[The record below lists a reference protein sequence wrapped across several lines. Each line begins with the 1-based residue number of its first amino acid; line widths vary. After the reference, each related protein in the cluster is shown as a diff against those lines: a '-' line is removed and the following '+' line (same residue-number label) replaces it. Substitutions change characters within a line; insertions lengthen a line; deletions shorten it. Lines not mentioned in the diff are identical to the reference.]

1 MAKDLQRKREEL
13 EQMLNRGEISRRD
26 FIRSLCTLG
35 ATLGASQ
42 LLAGCAVPNP
52 AVDLAASTAVP
63 GAAAS
68 PTVSSKWIY
77 ESPENFPQDR
87 IEPTGDPAAASA
99 ADGGDAE
106 TASADLTPAESP
118 KTSANVQQ
126 ARFSW
131 YCAVCGQTFM
141 TAEYMKAHMGKE
153 HGWRIPE
160 IKQVNQPTYRQF
172 EVGRVTAFDERNTV
186 FSRSVW
192 DEEYKAKL
200 ATIRPVQPAD
210 KWKEMEERA
219 LVAGAIFV
227 DDIAGSFH
235 PNYYGYN
242 GRVKNTEGLFSWEY
256 PVSGEQFI
264 PPDRQWMT
272 NRIKDV
278 ARFYGSDL
286 VGITEIDPRWIYSH
300 TFERATGIYEKA
312 RVPYKYAI
320 MMAIEMDWRH
330 VNESPGLYA
339 SAAAALRY
347 SDKPALAGSL
357 ARYIRALGYEAV
369 PSGNDTGQNVPLA
382 IDAGLGEFG
391 RHGLLITPQYG
402 PRVRLCKVLTNLPLI
417 PDKPID
423 FGIMKFCETCHS
435 CALSCPTKAIRDGER
450 TTEITSISNRP
461 GLLRWPVDVAKC
473 YMYWRMNGTDC
484 MNCIAVCPWALHSQR
499 DWLDPKV

>member
-1 MAKDLQRKREEL
+1 MTEDFKGKREEL

-42 LLAGCAVPNP
+42 LLAGCAVPDP

-63 GAAAS
+63 GAAAL

-77 ESPENFPQDR
+77 EAPENFPQDR
-87 IEPTGDPAAASA
+87 LEPTGDPAATAAGEAEAS
-99 ADGGDAE
+99 G
-106 TASADLTPAESP
+106 ADLTPAESP
-118 KTSANVQQ
+118 KPSANVQH

-131 YCAVCGQTFM
+131 YCAVCGKTFM
-141 TAEYMKAHMGKE
+141 TAESMKAHMGKE
-153 HGWRIPE
+153 HGWRVPE
-160 IKQVNQPTYRQF
+160 IKQVDQPTYRQY

-186 FSRSVW
+186 FSRTVW

-200 ATIRPVQPAD
+200 ATIRPAAPID
-210 KWKEMEERA
+210 KWREMEERA

-235 PNYYGYN
+235 PNYFGYN

-256 PVSGEQFI
+256 PVAGEKYI
-264 PPDRQWMT
+264 PQDRQWMT
-272 NRIKDV
+272 NRVKDV
-278 ARFYGSDL
+278 ARFYGANL

-320 MMAIEMDWRH
+320 MMAIEMDWKSI
-330 VNESPGLYA
+330 NESPGMAA
-339 SAAAALRY
+339 SAATALIY
-347 SDKPALAGSL
+347 SRMPELSGSL
-357 ARYIRALGYEAV
+357 ARYIRALGYPAV
-369 PSGNDTGQNVPLA
+369 PSGNDTGQNIPLA
-382 IDAGLGEFG
+382 IDAGLGELG
-391 RHGLLITPQYG
+391 RNGLLITPQFG
-402 PRVRLCKVLTNLPLI
+402 PRVRLCKVLTDLPLI
-417 PDKPID
+417 PDQPID
-423 FGIMKFCETCHS
+423 FGMQEFCEKCHS

-461 GLLRWPVDVAKC
+461 GLMRWPVNVAKC
-473 YMYWRMNGTDC
+473 YMFWRENGGTDC
-484 MNCIAVCPWALHSQR
+484 SNCIAVCPWALHSQR
-499 DWLDPKV
+499 DWLEPKV